1 MERLERALTIIQS
14 EMKER
19 GGIFKLIQA
28 PAKIGSSRDEIEDIK
43 ANMAKKEE
51 EETSNE
57 DDEDE
62 EEGIDVELQ
71 NDDMQL
77 EEDDDD

>member
-1 MERLERALTIIQS
+1 
-14 EMKER
+14 MKDC

-57 DDEDE
+57 DEEDE
-62 EEGIDVELQ
+62 EEGIDVEL
-71 NDDMQL
+71 
-77 EEDDDD
+77 

>member
-1 MERLERALTIIQS
+1 
-14 EMKER
+14 MKER

-51 EETSNE
+51 AFRLFMRGFE
-57 DDEDE
+57 
-62 EEGIDVELQ
+62 
-71 NDDMQL
+71 
-77 EEDDDD
+77 

>member
-57 DDEDE
+57 DEEDE
-62 EEGIDVELQ
+62 IEGIDVEL
-71 NDDMQL
+71 
-77 EEDDDD
+77 